1 MVGHRADYM
10 GSDVHVMLALHGS
23 FHQVVVTD
31 EHFDGTNMIDEFL
44 GERQCLA
51 HQT

>member
-1 MVGHRADYM
+1 
-10 GSDVHVMLALHGS
+10 MLALHGS

-44 GERQCLA
+44 GERQRLGL
-51 HQT
+51 